1 MCVRKSRSL
10 IAPYSF
16 NRHWWQWALWRRG
29 VGVKVSTYDQHRRP
43 HHLRDTLPEF
53 SSGARFTQT
62 PRKFPGL
69 RMHRSGHR
77 YASLGINY
85 RPIHAFY
92 QQFTGNSSSA
102 YPRLR
107 PPLVRTTSLKLG
119 HVVVWPLVRRSYSS
133 IQFSFSKINTCR
145 IAPEL
150 CLLLSGIVDT
160 IKCPLE

>member
-1 MCVRKSRSL
+1 MLHKVL
-10 IAPYSF
+10 IDTDDSERCGAEEWEL
-16 NRHWWQWALWRRG
+16 RWVLTT
-29 VGVKVSTYDQHRRP
+29 STDV
-43 HHLRDTLPEF
+43 LTTSETLCL
-53 SSGARFTQT
+53 SSAAV
-62 PRKFPGL
+62 PGL
-69 RMHRSGHR
+69 PRPRVNFLVSGCTGVAIATR
-77 YASLGINY
+77 PLGLITVQST
-85 RPIHAFY
+85 RFIK
-92 QQFTGNSSSA
+92 FTGNSSSA

-133 IQFSFSKINTCR
+133 IQFSFLKINTCR